1 VLISTSI
8 VPVKELG
15 NFVLAG
21 ISALV
26 FALSAVSIILNVLKV
41 QGKGYFRSNSIFQL
55 IVGLFLLLGLFPPF
69 GIIMIIF
76 NVAVLVT
83 LRERKAPDER
93 MKHPPMPI
101 TRKYRAL
108 VGAGMLVIFM
118 STLTSWLNTMSFPL
132 IGVYLHAVDLSL
144 ASNLVSNNM
153 AMIFGFL
160 ALIVAPFSLISGLL
174 GMFKR
179 VFAWASGILAIIVG
193 TGWIVSMM
201 TIVEPGAYVFIFGG
215 LLVLSAPIVA
225 K

>member
-1 VLISTSI
+1 
-8 VPVKELG
+8 
-15 NFVLAG
+15 
-21 ISALV
+21 
-26 FALSAVSIILNVLKV
+26 
-41 QGKGYFRSNSIFQL
+41 
-55 IVGLFLLLGLFPPF
+55 
-69 GIIMIIF
+69 MIIF
-76 NVAVLVT
+76 NVAVLVP

-118 STLTSWLNTMSFPL
+118 STLTSWLNTLSFPF

-144 ASNLVSNNM
+144 VSNLVSNNM

-160 ALIVAPFSLISGLL
+160 ILIVTPFLLISGLL

-179 VFAWASGILAIIVG
+179 VFAWASGILAIIVW

-201 TIVEPGAYVFIFGG
+201 TIVGPGAYVFICGG
-215 LLVLSAPIVA
+215 MLVLSAPIVA